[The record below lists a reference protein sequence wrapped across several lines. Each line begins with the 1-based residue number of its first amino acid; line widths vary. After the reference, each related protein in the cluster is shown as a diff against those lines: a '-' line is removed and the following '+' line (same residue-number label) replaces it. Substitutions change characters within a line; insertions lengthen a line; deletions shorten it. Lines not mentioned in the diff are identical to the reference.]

1 MNAMWLGHP
10 GTGSGMHCVVAMV
23 PCDNCVNKTD
33 IPFIV
38 RDLLIPPECFLLCSA
53 IIFTATEPLGYK
65 KV

>member
-23 PCDNCVNKTD
+23 PCDNCVNKSD

-38 RDLLIPPECFLLCSA
+38 RDLLIPPGMLF
-53 IIFTATEPLGYK
+53 IM
-65 KV
+65 